1 MNTRRL
7 FSSLFVLALFAMGVR
22 ETLDPDMWWHLRTGE
37 YILQQGIPRQDVFS
51 FTVPD
56 YAWTT
61 HEWLSQVFMWLV
73 YQAGGLPGLIL
84 VFALLITLTFWL
96 VYRVCAGRPFLAAFV
111 VLLAAFA
118 SAIVWGARP
127 QIFNLLFTA
136 VFLFIVERVLHGE
149 IDRRWVW
156 ALPPLTALWANLHSG
171 YLLGVVML
179 GTYAVGMTIEQLVIK
194 KKPIA
199 IHDAQFTIH
208 YSLFILITLAS
219 FLAAALNPN
228 GIELWLYPF
237 LTLTSPAMQ
246 VFIQEWHS
254 PDFHNKIFYP
264 FGLMVALGVLSL
276 ILSRKRPSLSDLLLF
291 GGTAAAGLISARN
304 IPLFAIIAAPIFARH
319 AAQIEI
325 GDWRLAIGE
334 QPGRQSGSSVK
345 GFAIFN
351 VVLLV
356 VAVLGVGLYT
366 FAKIEGN
373 EAAIAARYPVTAV
386 DYLESSGLAEGRGYN
401 SYNWGGYLIWRGLPV
416 FIDGRAD
423 VYGDDFMVYYRRT
436 MDLDANWRDPL
447 QDYDVDYI
455 IMERGSAL
463 FTLLDASGE
472 WRAVYSDDV
481 AQIYIPVD

>member
-37 YILQQGIPRQDVFS
+37 TILQNGIPRQDVFS

-61 HEWLSQVFMWLV
+61 HEWLSQVIMWLV
-73 YQAGGLPGLIL
+73 YRAGGLPGLIV
-84 VFALLITLTFWL
+84 VFALLITLTYWL
-96 VYRVCAGRPFLAAFV
+96 VYQVCAGRPFLAAFV
-111 VLLAAFA
+111 VLLAALA

-127 QIFNLLFTA
+127 QIFNLLLTA
-136 VFLFIVERVLHGE
+136 VFLYVVERVLHGE
-149 IDRRWVW
+149 IDRRWFWV
-156 ALPPLTALWANLHSG
+156 LPPLTALWANLHSG

-179 GTYAVGMTIEQLVIK
+179 GTYAVGIAIEQLVIGNS
-194 KKPIA
+194 
-199 IHDAQFTIH
+199 QFTIR
-208 YSLFILITLAS
+208 YSQFIIVTAAS
-219 FLAAALNPN
+219 LLAAALNPS

-254 PDFHNKIFYP
+254 PDFHNAIFYP

-276 ILSRKRPSLSDLLLF
+276 ILSRKRPSWSDLLLF

-325 GDWRLAIGE
+325 GDWRLDIAE
-334 QPGRQSGSSVK
+334 KPVSNLQSSIPTTK
-345 GFAIFN
+345 FNAIFN
-351 VVLLV
+351 TVLLV

-366 FAKIEGN
+366 FVKIDGN
-373 EAAIAARYPVTAV
+373 EAAIAERYPVTAV

-436 MDLDANWRDPL
+436 MDLRANWREPL
-447 QDYDVDYI
+447 QEYDVNYV
-455 IMERGSAL
+455 IMERDSEL

-472 WRAVYSDDV
+472 WREAYADDV
-481 AQIYIPVD
+481 ARIYVPK